1 MQDAHE
7 YWELHFEST
16 GADSRHTSHEH
27 ATCLEQ
33 FHRNYLQENSKIIDL
48 ACGSGRNAHYLAQ
61 HGYDVYGVDFAG
73 AAITACMRLF
83 QNEFLKGTFVQ
94 ATVDAVPFGNDYFH
108 AAVCIAALD
117 HVSVDCAQAALHE
130 MRRVLTDKGMILLTF
145 DHPQTDDDKLE
156 QAEVLPDG
164 TLLFIKGEYQGM
176 LFRRY
181 HDNEIVQLVGRENI
195 ISLEYGKKGSRIVVC
210 R

>member
-7 YWELHFEST
+7 YWESHFAST
-16 GADSRHTSHEH
+16 TTGPRHASHEY
-27 ATCLEQ
+27 AVCLEQ
-33 FHRNYLQENSKIIDL
+33 FHKKYLQEDSKILDL
-48 ACGSGRNAHYLAQ
+48 ACGSGRNACYLAQ
-61 HGYDVYGVDFAG
+61 HGYDVYGVDYTR
-73 AAITACMRLF
+73 AAISACMRFF
-83 QNEFLKGTFVQ
+83 QYEFLKGTFVQ
-94 ATVDAVPFGNDYFH
+94 ATVDAIPFRNDCFD
-108 AAVCIAALD
+108 AVVCIAALD
-117 HVSVDCAQAALHE
+117 HVTVDCAQAALHE
-130 MRRVLTDKGMILLTF
+130 MRRVLSDKGMILLTF

-195 ISLEYGKKGSRIVVC
+195 TSSEYGEKGSRIVVC